1 VVTEVPYDGAM
12 NKRTNPFVLGVLGAL
27 FVGCS
32 GAPAP
37 VTVQSA
43 NVDGSPVAS
52 PSGATIS
59 VSAAYPATLFYALD
73 AASGV
78 RNRDP
83 GYRAWIH
90 DGDTPPAWLT
100 AYTDARRR
108 WTATTED
115 AGGGELVIERCAR
128 RSTTTA
134 DAVRCM
140 KTVVPAEDHPVLD
153 RAVAEADAR
162 VSAHYAA
169 AAVRLEGMAHEMKR
183 GLSSQDAAALFH
195 TLRHEAS
202 LADDAPLRFEVVLV
216 AKPPGAHSFAV
227 QAGESLV
234 HETGPEET
242 SGSLLGVVFH
252 EIAHLA
258 HHQSP
263 ARRAMEEA
271 FVALGDDGLFAA
283 GLWDEVV
290 ATAFGNGLAAE
301 RFDPGFSPDRPM
313 YSDPR
318 VSALGAALYR
328 RWRTDAN
335 VALGPALAEWIAR
348 AAHEVAPPAGRRIG
362 DLMWSVI
369 ATSEERAP
377 LDRFLRGVPYR
388 SASRRR
394 PLSLDLR
401 ADEPG
406 MIAATRVTFATLDDL
421 AHHPVLGEQF
431 ALPAKGALG
440 GEAARVVRRKSE
452 GPLELLVLASDA
464 ESLVRAAESLAKLPV
479 PPR

>member
-1 VVTEVPYDGAM
+1 M

-37 VTVQSA
+37 VTVRSA
-43 NVDGSPVAS
+43 NVGGSPVAS

-301 RFDPGFSPDRPM
+301 RFEAGFSPERPM
-313 YSDPR
+313 YADAR
-318 VSALGAALYR
+318 VSRVGAALYR
-328 RWRTDAN
+328 HWRAGGD
-335 VALGPALAEWIAR
+335 VVLGPELAAWLTR
-348 AAHEVAPPAGRRIG
+348 AANDAVPPRERRLG
-362 DLMWSVI
+362 DLMWSVV
-369 ATSEERAP
+369 ATAEERAP
-377 LDRFLRGVPYR
+377 LDRFLRAVPYR

-394 PLSLDLR
+394 PLVAPLEAEDR
-401 ADEPG
+401 D
-406 MIAATRVTFATLDDL
+406 MISATRVTFATVADL
-421 AHHPVLGEQF
+421 SRHPALFQHF
-431 ALPAKGALG
+431 ALAPTDVLAGAPA
-440 GEAARVVRRKSE
+440 RIVRRKSA
-452 GPLELLVLASDA
+452 GPLELLVVGADADALAG
-464 ESLVRAAESLAKLPV
+464 AADSLAKQPV